1 MCACD
6 RPGVSVV
13 VFSVLCL
20 VFVFMYGIQGVCVCE
35 CVDALSYL
43 TFVLLCQHSNRQVF
57 N

>member
-1 MCACD
+1 MCVCD